1 MMLDQTLV
9 ITYIIVCIKIKRL
22 MQYALSILHFAIMI
36 RIKISRRAC
45 SFNLLAFNQS
55 RGTELINQSR
65 GTELIKQS
73 RGTELINQSRG
84 TELINQSRGTELINQ
99 SRGTEL
105 IRDDKKAQDNWSE
118 QNNCFSPISNIS
130 RDAFTWKTIAP
141 TDRALQDIYRPV

>member
-45 SFNLLAFNQS
+45 SFNLLAF
-55 RGTELINQSR
+55 
-65 GTELIKQS
+65 
-73 RGTELINQSRG
+73 NQSRG

-141 TDRALQDIYRPV
+141 TDRALQDIYRTV